1 MNNFNRKSFAAGGML
16 AVALVLMSSCNEDRK
31 SVV

>member
-1 MNNFNRKSFAAGGML
+1 MEVVLVGVVVSCESLIHG
-16 AVALVLMSSCNEDRK
+16 ALCNEDRK